1 MVINIIYK
9 MEEWKKCFE
18 DYEISNFGNCR
29 KNGKIIKGSIQN
41 RGYRYFQLN
50 RKNKRKNMLFH
61 HLVAEQFI
69 GERPEGLVIDH
80 IDRNKLN
87 NNVSNLRYVSYQE
100 NIQNSI
106 IYRDDILETD
116 KRKRRNI
123 IVAESYR
130 RQLAKQG
137 KEATQSSFGSI
148 KQRKDTGSWRCIL
161 ERNKTKIFDKT
172 FKTKEEAEEKMLEL
186 KQQYT

>member
-1 MVINIIYK
+1 

-18 DYEISNFGNCR
+18 DYEISNFGNLR
-29 KNGKIIKGSIQN
+29 RDGVIINGSILN
-41 RGYRYFQLN
+41 CGYRYFQL
-50 RKNKRKNMLFH
+50 KRKKKRTNMLFH
-61 HLVAEQFI
+61 QLVAEQFI
-69 GERPEGLVIDH
+69 GERPDGLEIDH

-87 NNVSNLRYVSYQE
+87 NNVSNLRYITHQA

-106 IYRDDILETD
+106 LYRDDILETD

-123 IVAESYR
+123 ISKESYR

-148 KQRKDTGSWRCIL
+148 KQRKDSGNWRCIL
-161 ERNKTKIFDKT
+161 EINKTKICDKT
-172 FKTKEEAEEKMLEL
+172 FKTKEEAEKKMLEL